1 MSLITLETENPVA
14 IDSPDHI
21 APAAGTIVD
30 NRTNVDYVNAVKN
43 YFDGPFKVLDMGC
56 AGAQMIADYI
66 EEGYVAVG
74 LEGST
79 HVLTGAG
86 SHNWDKYHNKNLFN
100 VDLSKPFQLKEDGE
114 DMKFD
119 FIHSWDVIEHIH
131 PDDLGVWFDNVKNH
145 LTDDGVFCCVLATTP
160 DYEMKDGELVIR
172 HRSMFNS
179 AEWVNIFFDNGFE
192 LCVEND
198 WHSYPVGRNYPDS
211 VKPQCYHGCWCGW
224 N

>member
-21 APAAGTIVD
+21 APAGTIVD

-100 VDLSKPFQLKEDGE
+100 VD
-114 DMKFD
+114 
-119 FIHSWDVIEHIH
+119 
-131 PDDLGVWFDNVKNH
+131 
-145 LTDDGVFCCVLATTP
+145 
-160 DYEMKDGELVIR
+160 
-172 HRSMFNS
+172 
-179 AEWVNIFFDNGFE
+179 
-192 LCVEND
+192 
-198 WHSYPVGRNYPDS
+198 
-211 VKPQCYHGCWCGW
+211 
-224 N
+224 